1 MGEKH
6 KANFLWPHNDESIE
20 ALGYEFANAKTEE
33 YREEMWKGIMSEIE
47 SLRKRVKELEEEVK
61 AYRDFDKFQ
70 EPEWVKENESL
81 RKRVKELEAEL
92 KERQEAFDRASCCV
106 VEERLVNER
115 LEKKLEIARDALEDY
130 ASCSDGC
137 TCGDGWSHDS
147 AKEALAAI
155 DNNNCAC
162 GGYMEV
168 IYGGKGRR
176 CNKCGKESKEELRFC
191 NPGAALKAERDK
203 P

>member
-1 MGEKH
+1 MEELKPCPFCGDKPNTD
-6 KANFLWPHNDESIE
+6 KDSAWCCNGLCVMYAKIIMLDAWNTRATES
-20 ALGYEFANAKTEE
+20 ALQE
-33 YREEMWKGIMSEIE
+33 
-47 SLRKRVKELEEEVK
+47 RVKELEEEVK

-115 LEKKLEIARDALEDY
+115 LERKLKIAE
-130 ASCSDGC
+130 
-137 TCGDGWSHDS
+137 
-147 AKEALAAI
+147 EALTAI
-155 DNNNCAC
+155 DNNCAC

-176 CNKCGKESKEELRFC
+176 CNKCGKESK
-191 NPGAALKAERDK
+191 
-203 P
+203 